1 VTIIDTN
8 VLSETLKPA
17 PSQTVL
23 RWLRAQEPSSVFMTV
38 ITQAELLSGVELLPD
53 GKRRMRLQEA
63 VRQILTQQFSGRIL
77 AFDEAAAREYATI
90 VASRRAVGRP
100 ISEFDASIAAIARS
114 HGAAVATRDTADFD
128 RCGIK
133 LINPWLDEP

>member
-1 VTIIDTN
+1 MTIIDTN

-23 RWLRAQEPSSVFMTV
+23 RWLRAKEPSSVFMTV